1 MSAIPLP
8 EGSNAAEMIR
18 RLRAIDAEFFG
29 TLYANAGIIGGDVTI
44 EGTLT
49 GNDILSSNW
58 DGAIPVDLSSR
69 DATATVGYALDGSA
83 GAAQFQNIFAEGG
96 ELRSLAI
103 LGNLTMGAG
112 GLIRSASSG
121 LRYELG
127 TTGTYAKLDFL
138 SGHASE
144 TQAGFLRLLGGATP
158 ILFLKA
164 PTVTGVASALT
175 LSGDDTSI
183 SGTNASISLNTN
195 SLDIQHETQSPLIW
209 AVTAGKQIR
218 FAEGSPVDA
227 AQGSVGAP
235 LLTVPNDLNTGA
247 YWPAADTFRI
257 TAGGTAYLE
266 ASSTLTVAMYNIA
279 AHASHPFLRR
289 SSATGQV
296 FYDSSTRD
304 IKENIV
310 PLPKLGNIIDRL
322 VPVSYTLIDDPSAGT
337 LWGFVAEDVHDVAPF
352 GTAFDAEGKVMNYET
367 RTILAAVVQEL
378 KHLRLRV
385 AELEELQ

>member
-1 MSAIPLP
+1 IPLP
-8 EGSNAAEMIR
+8 EGSNAADMIR

-69 DATATVGYALDGSA
+69 DATATVGYALDGSV

-96 ELRSLAI
+96 ELRNLSV
-103 LGNLTMGAG
+103 LGNLTMGANG
-112 GLIRSASSG
+112 IIRSAASG
-121 LRYELG
+121 LRYELEA
-127 TTGTYAKLDFL
+127 TTTYARINFFTGDANE
-138 SGHASE
+138 AS
-144 TQAGFLRLLGGATP
+144 AGFLRQESSGGSS
-158 ILFLKA
+158 ILRLWA
-164 PTVTGVASALT
+164 PAVTG
-175 LSGDDTSI
+175 GSI
-183 SGTNASISLNTN
+183 STINILASDGLSISSDGGKIELAATG
-195 SLDIQHETQSPLIW
+195 LTVQSTLGNMLYG
-209 AVTAGKQIR
+209 ADTAGKQHT
-218 FAEGSPVDA
+218 FYEGSAIDA

-235 LLTVPNDLNTGA
+235 LLAVPNDLNTGA

-279 AHASHPFLRR
+279 SHASHPFLRR

-310 PLPKLGNIIDRL
+310 PLPRLGNIIDRL
-322 VPVSYTLIDDPSAGT
+322 VPVSFTLIDDPSA
-337 LWGFVAEDVHDVAPF
+337 
-352 GTAFDAEGKVMNYET
+352 
-367 RTILAAVVQEL
+367 
-378 KHLRLRV
+378 
-385 AELEELQ
+385 